1 MIELGVD
8 DRVHVEN
15 SLSQTERDLGYQCSE
30 SEVAMLYTAITELK
44 TELANSTAESVMSN
58 ELKIEL
64 AKSKAETDK
73 LKQDLKAANQ
83 TVLDLQVLAK
93 KGGSERRL
101 LSLNK
106 KAYCSS
112 VEHEQFGPANA
123 FDQDGDTR
131 WASAFGEEQQ

>member
-1 MIELGVD
+1 MATQLRFEQYLTSQTYSMIELGVD
-8 DRVHVEN
+8 DRVHVGN

-83 TVLDLQVLAK
+83 TGVWIAN
-93 KGGSERRL
+93 
-101 LSLNK
+101 LS
-106 KAYCSS
+106 
-112 VEHEQFGPANA
+112 VPPA
-123 FDQDGDTR
+123 
-131 WASAFGEEQQ
+131 